1 MAFASLDMHQVSWS
15 PLWIPKLWQRHLWPW
30 IEGKWLLLRSN
41 MDKGNP
47 VCPSYWHQTSILI
60 FKTLNIIE
68 ILQYLLTCLFFYLLF
83 NMFINIYK
91 ERERERLVKVTL
103 LFVTPMD
110 YTVYGILQARIL
122 EGVVFLFSRA
132 SSQPKDQTQVS
143 HIAGRF
149 FTRGATGKPRN
160 TGVGSLSLL
169 QWIFLTQEL
178 NHGFLP

>member
-91 ERERERLVKVTL
+91 ERERETQYNLRFYIFKKSWVAMIFSTQGSNPGL
-103 LFVTPMD
+103 PHCRH
-110 YTVYGILQARIL
+110 ILYCLSHQGSPWIL
-122 EGVVFLFSRA
+122 EWVAMPFSRG
-132 SSQPKDQTQVS
+132 SSQLRNQTRVS
-143 HIAGRF
+143 CIVGGF
-149 FTRGATGKPRN
+149 FTNWATREALHF
-160 TGVGSLSLL
+160 S
-169 QWIFLTQEL
+169 
-178 NHGFLP
+178 